1 MFTRNISMSV
11 CNIIMLTKNIIKLHV
26 DINTF
31 QHVGKSVIVLLQKDI
46 IYLAYRRQTCTN
58 IGIQNF

>member
-1 MFTRNISMSV
+1 MSV